1 MIKSMTGFSKAEVNE
16 NGIHATVELKCL
28 NGRYLDITCKMP
40 RNIQHREFEVREVL
54 KRSVSRGTLTVNIT
68 VETAAEV
75 SNFGLNEAAAKNVYN
90 SLNNIR
96 KKLRIKQP
104 VTMDNLLH
112 FSADLLVKDNNI
124 DENLIMNV
132 VRKAAAESARN
143 LDNMQKKEGQQIMKD
158 VMNRMKNVTEIIEK
172 VSKLGLEKIPAE
184 RERLRQRIA
193 QLFESDE
200 YDEQRLQTE
209 MVLLADKLDISEEI
223 VRLNSHFKFFYE
235 SVKSIEPAGRKINFL
250 LQEMGREVNTIG
262 NKANDAQISQMVI
275 TVKEELERIREQVQ
289 NIE

>member
-1 MIKSMTGFSKAEVNE
+1 
-16 NGIHATVELKCL
+16 
-28 NGRYLDITCKMP
+28 MP
-40 RNIQHREFEVREVL
+40 RNIQHREYEVREII
-54 KRSVSRGTLTVNIT
+54 RNSVTRGTLTANIT
-68 VETAAEV
+68 IETNASTGGFALSE
-75 SNFGLNEAAAKNVYN
+75 NAAKNVYG
-90 SLNNIR
+90 SLNSIR
-96 KKLRIKQP
+96 KKLRIKEP
-104 VTMDNLLH
+104 VSMDNILH
-112 FSADLLVKDNNI
+112 FASQLVVSDNSE
-124 DENLIMNV
+124 DENLIMSIV
-132 VRKAAAESARN
+132 KKALHEAIRN

-158 VMNRMKNVTEIIEK
+158 INNRMRNVSELVEK
-172 VSKLGLEKIPAE
+172 ISKLGLEKIPAE

-209 MVLLADKLDISEEI
+209 MVLLADKLDVSEEI

-235 SVKSIEPAGRKINFL
+235 SVKSPEPSGRKINFL

-262 NKANDAQISQMVI
+262 NKANDAIISQYVV

>member
-28 NGRYLDITCKMP
+28 NGRYLDINCKMP
-40 RNIQHREFEVREVL
+40 RSIQHREFEIREL
-54 KRSVSRGTLTVNIT
+54 LRRSITRGTLTVNIT
-68 VETAAEV
+68 VESDVAL
-75 SNFGLNEAAAKNVYN
+75 SNFALNENAAKNIYN
-90 SLNNIR
+90 SLNGIR
-96 KKLRIKQP
+96 KKLKIKEP
-104 VTMDNLLH
+104 VSIEHLLH
-112 FSADLLVKDNNI
+112 FSANLVVNEDGE
-124 DENLIMNV
+124 DENLIINAV
-132 VRKAAAESARN
+132 KRAVNDSVRN
-143 LDNMQKKEGQQIMKD
+143 LDNMQKKEGLQIMKD
-158 VMNRMKNVTEIIEK
+158 VMNRMKNVTEIIDK
-172 VSKLGLEKIPAE
+172 VTKLGLEKIPAE

-209 MVLLADKLDISEEI
+209 MVLLADKLDISEEV

-235 SVKSIEPAGRKINFL
+235 TVKAPEAAGRKINFL

-262 NKANDAQISQMVI
+262 NKANDATISQLII
-275 TVKEELERIREQVQ
+275 TVKEELERIREQIQ

>member
-1 MIKSMTGFSKAEVNE
+1 MIKSMTGFSKAEVSE
-16 NGIHATVELKCL
+16 GGIHATIEVKCL
-28 NGRYLDITCKMP
+28 NGRYLDINCKMP
-40 RNIQHREFEVREVL
+40 RNVQHREYEVRDL
-54 KRSVSRGTLTVNIT
+54 IRRSITRGTLTLNIT
-68 VETAAEV
+68 VESDAEV
-75 SNFGLNEAAAKNVYN
+75 NQFGLNETAAKNIYN
-90 SLNNIR
+90 SLNDLKR
-96 KKLRIKQP
+96 KLKIKQQ
-104 VTMDNLLH
+104 VSIEHLLH
-112 FSADLLVKDNNI
+112 FSQHLIVNDNNE
-124 DENLIMNV
+124 DDNLVMNV
-132 VRKAAAESARN
+132 IKKAVAESIKN
-143 LDNMQKKEGQQIMKD
+143 LDIMQKKEGQQIMKD
-158 VMNRMKNVTEIIEK
+158 ILNRLKNVTEIVEK
-172 VSKLGLEKIPAE
+172 VSKLGLERIPAE

-235 SVKSIEPAGRKINFL
+235 SVKSIEPSGRKINFL

-262 NKANDAQISQMVI
+262 NKANDAVISQMVV

>member
-28 NGRYLDITCKMP
+28 NGRYLDINCKMP
-40 RNIQHREFEVREVL
+40 RNIQHREFEVRDL
-54 KRSVSRGTLTVNIT
+54 LRRSVTRGTVTVNINIESDAT
-68 VETAAEV
+68 TGKFV
-75 SNFGLNEAAAKNVYN
+75 LNEKAAKNIYD
-90 SLNNIR
+90 SLNGLK
-96 KKLRIKQP
+96 KKLKIKEP
-104 VTMDNLLH
+104 VSMSHLLH
-112 FSADLLVKDNNI
+112 FSGNLVVNENGE

-132 VRKAAAESARN
+132 LKKAVIDSVRN
-143 LDNMQKKEGQQIMKD
+143 LDNMQRKEGQQIMKD
-158 VMNRMKNVTEIIEK
+158 ILNRMKNVTEIIEK
-172 VSKLGLEKIPAE
+172 VAKLGMEKIPAE
-184 RERLRQRIA
+184 RERLRLRIA

-209 MVLLADKLDISEEI
+209 MVLLADKLDISEEV

-235 SVKSIEPAGRKINFL
+235 SIKSIEPSGRKINFL

-262 NKANDAQISQMVI
+262 NKANDAIISQMIV

>member
-28 NGRYLDITCKMP
+28 NGRYLDINCKMP
-40 RNIQHREFEVREVL
+40 RSIQHREFEIREL
-54 KRSVSRGTLTVNIT
+54 LRRSITRGTLTVNIT
-68 VETAAEV
+68 VESDVAL
-75 SNFGLNEAAAKNVYN
+75 SNFALNENAAKNIYN
-90 SLNNIR
+90 SLNGIR
-96 KKLRIKQP
+96 KKLKIKEP
-104 VTMDNLLH
+104 VSIDHLLH
-112 FSADLLVKDNNI
+112 FSANLVVNEDGE
-124 DENLIMNV
+124 DENVIINV
-132 VRKAAAESARN
+132 VKRAVNDSVRN

-172 VSKLGLEKIPAE
+172 VTKLGLEKIPAE

-209 MVLLADKLDISEEI
+209 MVLLADKLDISEEV

-235 SVKSIEPAGRKINFL
+235 TVKAPEAAGRKINFL

-262 NKANDAQISQMVI
+262 NKANDATISQFII
-275 TVKEELERIREQVQ
+275 TVKEELERIREQIQ

>member
-28 NGRYLDITCKMP
+28 NGRYLDINCKMP
-40 RNIQHREFEVREVL
+40 RSIQHREFEIREL
-54 KRSVSRGTLTVNIT
+54 LRRSITRGTLTVNIT
-68 VETAAEV
+68 VESDVAL
-75 SNFGLNEAAAKNVYN
+75 SNFALNENAAKNIYN
-90 SLNNIR
+90 SLNGIR
-96 KKLRIKQP
+96 KKLKIKEP
-104 VTMDNLLH
+104 VSIEHLLH
-112 FSADLLVKDNNI
+112 FSANLVVNEDGE
-124 DENLIMNV
+124 DENLIINAV
-132 VRKAAAESARN
+132 KRAVNDSVRN
-143 LDNMQKKEGQQIMKD
+143 LDNMQKKEGLQIMKD
-158 VMNRMKNVTEIIEK
+158 VMNRMKNVTEIIDK
-172 VSKLGLEKIPAE
+172 VTKLGLEKIPAE

-209 MVLLADKLDISEEI
+209 MVLLADKLDISEEV

-235 SVKSIEPAGRKINFL
+235 TVKAAEAAGRKINFL

-262 NKANDAQISQMVI
+262 NKANDATISQLII
-275 TVKEELERIREQVQ
+275 TVKEELERIREQIQ